1 MINFLCGVVS
11 GMFTGFGLGG
21 GIFLIMLLGWV
32 SSFSQLEIQSINL
45 IYYIPTA
52 MFSVWVYSKNKN
64 VDFKVGT
71 KFIIIGSIAAIIG
84 AKIANS
90 MDVYVL
96 RKLFALYLITIGVY
110 FLLSVKKSKVVAK
123 NGC

>member
-11 GMFTGFGLGG
+11 GVFTGFGLGG

-52 MFSVWVYSKNKN
+52 MFSVWVYSKNNN
-64 VDFKVGT
+64 VDFKVGM

-90 MDVYVL
+90 MDVLVL

-110 FLLSVKKSKVVAK
+110 FLLSVKKSKVIVK

>member
-11 GMFTGFGLGG
+11 GVFTGFGLGG

-64 VDFKVGT
+64 VDFKVGMN
-71 KFIIIGSIAAIIG
+71 FIIIGSVAAIVG

-90 MDVYVL
+90 MDVLVL
-96 RKLFALYLITIGVY
+96 RKLFALYLIGIGVY
-110 FLLSVKKSKVVAK
+110 FLLSVKKSKAVAK

>member
-11 GMFTGFGLGG
+11 GVFTGFGLGG

-52 MFSVWVYSKNKN
+52 MFSVWVYSKNNN
-64 VDFKVGT
+64 VDFKVGM

-90 MDVYVL
+90 MDVLVL

-110 FLLSVKKSKVVAK
+110 FLLSVKKSKVIAK